1 MHLQI
6 FSKTA
11 NCTRPTGSFNDHV
24 ITYTNMKTIE
34 IVSVL
39 HGSDSGYLETMIN
52 DKTYLSA
59 FVVVSNSE
67 GRIFSCEAI
76 DCLRKLRNV
85 ILWRKVKDKMMF

>member
-1 MHLQI
+1 MLI
-6 FSKTA
+6 YSKLHSKSCDYLYKHE
-11 NCTRPTGSFNDHV
+11 NNRNRQC
-24 ITYTNMKTIE
+24 
-34 IVSVL
+34 SVL
-39 HGSDSGYLETMIN
+39 RGSDSGYLETMIN